1 MGNQGNQPQYWGGNN
16 THTHRHTHVMVV
28 ASKGLNSRVVSK
40 GCGMQSRMATA
51 KLRCGMG
58 MRTRSQGTRSL
69 GGLTTTTTTTTT
81 TQRDVRVHA
90 KGKGKKM
97 NRQGKGMQ
105 QPQVNVP
112 PTDPENEEFVLF
124 ARSKKSALRNW
135 YPFTIMVGGSQANVL
150 VRARENDITKKLTEN
165 EITGNTLAKTLGATL
180 YKEEDKVKDMVKE
193 RVPYL
198 KNAKE
203 MEYAFK
209 VRNMD
214 KPASWMFTD
223 GIETIPS
230 EEDCKGVFDKAQEW
244 AAQ

>member
-1 MGNQGNQPQYWGGNN
+1 MGPYP
-16 THTHRHTHVMVV
+16 
-28 ASKGLNSRVVSK
+28 NSRE
-40 GCGMQSRMATA
+40 GRP
-51 KLRCGMG
+51 
-58 MRTRSQGTRSL
+58 
-69 GGLTTTTTTTTT
+69 
-81 TQRDVRVHA
+81 TQR
-90 KGKGKKM
+90 
-97 NRQGKGMQ
+97 
-105 QPQVNVP
+105 
-112 PTDPENEEFVLF
+112 E
-124 ARSKKSALRNW
+124 
-135 YPFTIMVGGSQANVL
+135 
-150 VRARENDITKKLTEN
+150 RETEN

-209 VRNMD
+209 VRNKD

-244 AAQ
+244 AAQFQ

>member
-1 MGNQGNQPQYWGGNN
+1 MATTGMMARAG
-16 THTHRHTHVMVV
+16 TKLCV
-28 ASKGLNSRVVSK
+28 ASVAAPARG
-40 GCGMQSRMATA
+40 
-51 KLRCGMG
+51 
-58 MRTRSQGTRSL
+58 
-69 GGLTTTTTTTTT
+69 
-81 TQRDVRVHA
+81 DVRPRRAIPERSACSSRRNVQVHA

-105 QPQVNVP
+105 QPQMSVP

-124 ARSKKSALRNW
+124 ARSKKSALKNW

-150 VRARENDITKKLTEN
+150 VRARENEITKKLTEN

-180 YKEEDKVKDMVKE
+180 YKERTKVEDMVKE

-203 MEYAFK
+203 LQFAFK
-209 VRNMD
+209 IRNKD
-214 KPASWMFTD
+214 KPASWIFTD
-223 GIETIPS
+223 GVEAIPN

-244 AAQ
+244 AAQF

>member
-1 MGNQGNQPQYWGGNN
+1 MGAVLGRQQQH
-16 THTHRHTHVMVV
+16 THTHTHIMVV

-40 GCGMQSRMATA
+40 GCGMPRMAA

-58 MRTRSQGTRSL
+58 MRTISQGTRSL

-105 QPQVNVP
+105 QPQVSTP
-112 PTDPENEEFVLF
+112 PIDPENEEFVLF
-124 ARSKKSALRNW
+124 ARSKRSALKNW

-150 VRARENDITKKLTEN
+150 VKAKEN
-165 EITGNTLAKTLGATL
+165 EFTEKLTGNTLAKTLGATL
-180 YKEEDKVKDMVKE
+180 YKEKGKVVDMVKE

-203 MEYAFK
+203 MEFAFK
-209 VRNMD
+209 IRNKD

-223 GIETIPS
+223 GVEAIPD
-230 EEDCKGVFDKAQEW
+230 EEECKGVFDKAAEW
-244 AAQ
+244 AAQFQ

>member
-1 MGNQGNQPQYWGGNN
+1 MGTTINQGNQPQYWGGNN
-16 THTHRHTHVMVV
+16 NTHTHTHIMVV

-40 GCGMQSRMATA
+40 RCGMPRMAA

-58 MRTRSQGTRSL
+58 MRTISQGARSL

-105 QPQVNVP
+105 QPQVSTP
-112 PTDPENEEFVLF
+112 PIDPENEEFVLF
-124 ARSKKSALRNW
+124 ARSKRSALKNW
-135 YPFTIMVGGSQANVL
+135 YPFTIMAGGS
-150 VRARENDITKKLTEN
+150 
-165 EITGNTLAKTLGATL
+165 LAKTLGATL
-180 YKEEDKVKDMVKE
+180 YKEQDKVVGMVKE

-203 MEYAFK
+203 MEFAFK
-209 VRNMD
+209 IRNKA

-223 GIETIPS
+223 GVEAIPD
-230 EEDCKGVFDKAQEW
+230 EEECKGVF
-244 AAQ
+244 

>member
-1 MGNQGNQPQYWGGNN
+1 MP
-16 THTHRHTHVMVV
+16 
-28 ASKGLNSRVVSK
+28 
-40 GCGMQSRMATA
+40 RMAA

-58 MRTRSQGTRSL
+58 MRTISQGTRSL

-105 QPQVNVP
+105 QPQVSTP
-112 PTDPENEEFVLF
+112 PIDPENEEFVLF
-124 ARSKKSALRNW
+124 ARSKRSALKNW

-150 VRARENDITKKLTEN
+150 VKAKEN
-165 EITGNTLAKTLGATL
+165 EFTEKLTGNTLAKTLGATL
-180 YKEEDKVKDMVKE
+180 YKEQDKVVGMVKE

-203 MEYAFK
+203 MEFAFK
-209 VRNMD
+209 IRNKD

-223 GIETIPS
+223 GVEAIPD
-230 EEDCKGVFDKAQEW
+230 EEECKGVFDKAAEW
-244 AAQ
+244 AAQFQ

>member
-1 MGNQGNQPQYWGGNN
+1 MGNQSRQPTAVLGRQQH
-16 THTHRHTHVMVV
+16 THTH
-28 ASKGLNSRVVSK
+28 SRVVSK
-40 GCGMQSRMATA
+40 GCGMGPRMAA

-69 GGLTTTTTTTTT
+69 GGLTTTTTTTTTT

-105 QPQVNVP
+105 QPQVSTP
-112 PTDPENEEFVLF
+112 PIDPENEEFVLF
-124 ARSKKSALRNW
+124 ARSKRSALKNW

-150 VRARENDITKKLTEN
+150 VKAKENEFTEKLT
-165 EITGNTLAKTLGATL
+165 GKTLAKTLGATL
-180 YKEEDKVKDMVKE
+180 YKEQDKVVGMVKE

-203 MEYAFK
+203 MEFAFK
-209 VRNMD
+209 IRNKD

-223 GIETIPS
+223 GVEAIPD
-230 EEDCKGVFDKAQEW
+230 EEECKGVFDKAAEW
-244 AAQ
+244 AAQFQ

>member
-1 MGNQGNQPQYWGGNN
+1 
-16 THTHRHTHVMVV
+16 
-28 ASKGLNSRVVSK
+28 
-40 GCGMQSRMATA
+40 
-51 KLRCGMG
+51 MG
-58 MRTRSQGTRSL
+58 MRAGTRSL
-69 GGLTTTTTTTTT
+69 ALITTTTT
-81 TQRDVRVHA
+81 TQRDVRVYA

-105 QPQVNVP
+105 QPQVSTP
-112 PTDPENEEFVLF
+112 PIDPENEEFVLF
-124 ARSKKSALRNW
+124 AGSKKRALKNC

-150 VRARENDITKKLTEN
+150 VRARENEITKKLTEN

-209 VRNMD
+209 VRNRA

-244 AAQ
+244 AAQFQ

>member
-1 MGNQGNQPQYWGGNN
+1 
-16 THTHRHTHVMVV
+16 
-28 ASKGLNSRVVSK
+28 
-40 GCGMQSRMATA
+40 
-51 KLRCGMG
+51 
-58 MRTRSQGTRSL
+58 
-69 GGLTTTTTTTTT
+69 
-81 TQRDVRVHA
+81 
-90 KGKGKKM
+90 
-97 NRQGKGMQ
+97 MQ

-209 VRNMD
+209 VRNKD

-244 AAQ
+244 AAQFQ